1 MPRPTVHF
9 HELSKPTRRRFLLNT
24 GILAAGWELT
34 GPDAVLTQELAPT
47 PACRDGDEPTVRQT
61 EGPFFKPRSP
71 ERSDLREPGAA
82 GRPFELS
89 GFVLTRSCRPLGGA
103 VVDLWHANDKGG
115 YDNTG
120 FRYRGH
126 VTTGHDSAFRFRT
139 IVPAVYS
146 GRTRHYHVKVQ
157 APGSRLLTTQLY
169 FPNEPANQR
178 DGLFQRELLMR
189 VADTGVGLAGRFDFV
204 LDIR

>member
-1 MPRPTVHF
+1 M
-9 HELSKPTRRRFLLNT
+9 HETKSTRRRFLLNT
-24 GILAAGWELT
+24 GLLAAGWELSSA
-34 GPDAVLTQELAPT
+34 GAALTQELAPT
-47 PACRDGDEPTVRQT
+47 PTCHDGDEPTIRQG
-61 EGPFFKPRSP
+61 EGPFFKPKSP
-71 ERSDLREPGAA
+71 ERSDLRESEAG

-89 GFVLTRSCRPLGGA
+89 GFVLTRRCRPLGGA
-103 VVDLWHANDKGG
+103 VVDLWHADDKGE
-115 YDNTG
+115 YDNAD

-126 VTTGHDSAFRFRT
+126 VTTGPDGAFRFRT
-139 IVPAVYS
+139 IAPAVYP

-178 DGLFQRELLMR
+178 DGLFQRALLMR
-189 VADTGVGLAGRFDFV
+189 VANTGEGPAGRFDFV